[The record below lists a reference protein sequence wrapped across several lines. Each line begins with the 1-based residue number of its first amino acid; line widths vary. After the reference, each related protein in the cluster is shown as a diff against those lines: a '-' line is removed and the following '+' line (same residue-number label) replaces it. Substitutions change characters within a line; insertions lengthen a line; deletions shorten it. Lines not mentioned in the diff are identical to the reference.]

1 MVTSKQLAKQFLD
14 AAGILEGY
22 DGSEA
27 ADLRNEVV
35 REVTKLATA
44 YDIKKGNLEMKR
56 ARATPKGRVDYSNQL
71 ADLKAKFEADKAA
84 KYRDGTKKAN
94 DAIAEKRKTS

>member
-1 MVTSKQLAKQFLD
+1 MVTSKQLAKKFLD
-14 AAGILEGY
+14 AAAILEGY
-22 DGSEA
+22 DGSKA

-56 ARATPKGRVDYSNQL
+56 AQATPKGRGAYSEQL
-71 ADLKAKFEADKAA
+71 ADLKAKFERDKAA
-84 KYRDGTKKAN
+84 KYRDWTKKAN
-94 DAIAEKRKTS
+94 DAIAERRKGS